1 MDIAYDAYDK
11 IAHKYAN
18 KCMVFIICLGFSV
31 TWVKY
36 LSSSPFCSVV
46 TPVTPI
52 NSLLPAPPGKP
63 KTFRHTSK
71 YA

>member
-1 MDIAYDAYDK
+1 MDIAYDAYDQ

-31 TWVKY
+31 TWFKY
-36 LSSSPFCSVV
+36 LSSSPFCFVV